1 MNRIALLVA
10 FFSWCIVSHA
20 QTLSDGEYL
29 IKINAT
35 GKYVAVAGASTNN
48 GAWIIQ
54 WDNEYK
60 AHFKFILKNLGNNI
74 YSIKA
79 SHSGKYLSTEGNAV
93 RGAKI
98 IQWDWLNQDNQKWR
112 IENSSTGWHITCVQ
126 NEQRMYLSGL
136 NAATAAAANGA
147 YFICNSDDAAMNFT
161 FRKNETG
168 QQLINTKPG
177 NKMTSVNND
186 ITAVAKQITADVP
199 DGIYKIRINESGKY
213 LAIAGEEDMN
223 NGMRLIQWDML
234 PRNNHLF
241 ALKRMDNGNYTIT
254 AVHSNKLLDVV
265 DRQAADGTQVQQ
277 WDDLQG
283 SNQQW
288 KIYGTANSYKIVSA
302 ASEKGLQLSA
312 GISNNNNG
320 TALIITGNSM
330 QTFSLLPARANKF
343 TEYITLKNLRLTV
356 PHGGDLDMFGVI
368 QVQVVNKN
376 GISLNKYYLTANVLL
391 SAPESMAIDMDKK
404 RVFDVLNTDVKLA
417 IPAEEIAGAQVKIIY
432 GINESDA
439 DVNNPFK
446 SFGVAAFKP
455 GGNPEAPA
463 SFSTAP
469 FVAGGADDYYLLKN
483 VLSTCV
489 KSKVDAGRYTNTQS
503 FYVSDIP
510 NECMVHV
517 NLQDEDGSDNWLD
530 IFFTI
535 TKERK

>member
-1 MNRIALLVA
+1 MKHFLLLYLLCLVLA
-10 FFSWCIVSHA
+10 SSLQA
-20 QTLSDGEYL
+20 QNLADGEYF
-29 IKINAT
+29 IKINKT
-35 GKYVAVAGASTNN
+35 GKYVAIAGAATSN
-48 GAWIIQ
+48 GAWLVQ

-79 SHSGKYLSTEGNAV
+79 SHSGKYISTEGAAL

-112 IENSSTGWHITCVQ
+112 IESSATGYTITCVQ
-126 NEQRMYLSGL
+126 NGQRMYLSGL
-136 NAATAAAANGA
+136 NAATSTPENGA
-147 YFICNSDDAAMNFT
+147 LFICNSDDVAMNFT

-168 QQLINTKPG
+168 QPLINTKPG
-177 NKMTSVNND
+177 NKIANGND
-186 ITAVAKQITADVP
+186 GAHAMSLPLIADVP

-223 NGMRLIQWDML
+223 NGMLLIQWDML

-241 ALKRMDNGNYTIT
+241 ELKRLSNGNYKIT
-254 AVHSNKLLDVV
+254 AVHSHKVLDVV
-265 DRQAADGTQVQQ
+265 DRQTADGTQVQQ

-283 SNQQW
+283 NNQQW
-288 KIYGTANSYKIVSA
+288 KITGAANNFKIVSA
-302 ASEKGLQLSA
+302 ASNKGLQLSA
-312 GISNNNNG
+312 GVANKSNG
-320 TALIITGNSM
+320 TTLIIIGNSV

-376 GISLNKYYLTANVLL
+376 GVSLNKYYQTENVMMSL
-391 SAPESMAIDMDKK
+391 PESMAMDMDKK
-404 RVFDVLNTDVKLA
+404 RVVDFLNADVNLNIPSDELA
-417 IPAEEIAGAQVKIIY
+417 GTQIKIIY
-432 GINESDA
+432 GLNESDA
-439 DVNNPFK
+439 DANNPFK
-446 SFGVAAFKP
+446 SFGVAPFKP
-455 GGNPEAPA
+455 GGNPEAPTTFNA
-463 SFSTAP
+463 GP

-489 KSKVDAGRYTNTQS
+489 NSKVDAGRNTQS
-503 FYVSDIP
+503 FYVSDLP
-510 NECMVHV
+510 KECMVHV

-530 IFFTI
+530 VFFTI

>member
-1 MNRIALLVA
+1 MNKIVAILLT
-10 FFSWCIVSHA
+10 FFVTAVQA
-20 QTLSDGEYL
+20 QTLTDGEYL
-29 IKINAT
+29 IKINKT
-35 GKYVAVAGASTNN
+35 GKYVAVAGAATNN
-48 GAWIIQ
+48 GAGVVQ

-60 AHFKFILKNLGNNI
+60 AHFKFIIKNLGGNV

-79 SHSGKYLSTEGNAV
+79 SHSGKFISTEGNAV

-112 IENSSTGWHITCVQ
+112 IENTAAGNTITCVQ
-126 NEQRMYLSGL
+126 NNQRLYLSGL
-136 NAATAAAANGA
+136 NAATATPANGA
-147 YFICNSDDAAMNFT
+147 YFICNSDEPAMNFI

-168 QQLINTKPG
+168 QPLINTKPG
-177 NKMTSVNND
+177 NKITNVND
-186 ITAVAKQITADVP
+186 GAHAMSLPLTADVP

-241 ALKRMDNGNYTIT
+241 ELKRLNNGNYSIT
-254 AVHSNKLLDVV
+254 AVHSHKVLDVV
-265 DRQAADGTQVQQ
+265 DRQTADGTQVQQ

-283 SNQQW
+283 NNQQW
-288 KIYGTANSYKIVSA
+288 KITGATNNFKIVSA
-302 ASEKGLQLSA
+302 ASNKGLQLSA
-312 GISNNNNG
+312 GAANNNNG
-320 TALIITGNSM
+320 TTLIITGNSV

-356 PHGGDLDMFGVI
+356 PHGGDLDIFGVI

-376 GISLNKYYLTANVLL
+376 GVSLNKYYQTENVMMSL
-391 SAPESMAIDMDKK
+391 PESMAMDMDKK
-404 RVFDVLNTDVKLA
+404 RVVDFLNADVKLS
-417 IPAEEIAGAQVKIIY
+417 IPSDELAGTQIKIIY
-432 GINESDA
+432 GLNESDA

-446 SFGVAAFKP
+446 SFGVAPFKP
-455 GGNPEAPA
+455 GGNPEAPTTFNA
-463 SFSTAP
+463 GP

-489 KSKVDAGRYTNTQS
+489 NSRVDAGRFSNTQS
-503 FYVSDIP
+503 FYVSDLP
-510 NECMVHV
+510 KECMVHV

-530 IFFTI
+530 VFFTI

>member
-1 MNRIALLVA
+1 MKNKVLLLWLLLFAKAAV
-10 FFSWCIVSHA
+10 A
-20 QTLSDGEYL
+20 QTLTDGEYL

-35 GKYVAVAGASTNN
+35 GKYVAVAGAATNN
-48 GAWIIQ
+48 GAAIIQ

-60 AHFKFILKNLGNNI
+60 AHFKFMLKNLGNNI

-79 SHSGKYLSTEGNAV
+79 SHSGKYISTEGNAM

-112 IENSSTGWHITCVQ
+112 IEHSSTGYTVTCVQ
-126 NEQRMYLSGL
+126 NGQRMYLSGL

-177 NKMTSVNND
+177 NKITNVNSSTTQLQSLN
-186 ITAVAKQITADVP
+186 AEVA

-241 ALKRMDNGNYTIT
+241 EIKKLPNGHYSIT
-254 AVHSNKLLDVV
+254 AVHSQKLLDVV
-265 DRQAADGTQVQQ
+265 DRQTADGTQVQQ
-277 WDDLQG
+277 WDNAGGD
-283 SNQQW
+283 NQQW
-288 KIYGTANSYKIVSA
+288 KLYAVGSGYRISSV
-302 ASEKGLQLSA
+302 ASGKALQLSA
-312 GISNNNNG
+312 GAGNTSNG
-320 TALIITGNSM
+320 TPLIITGNST

-343 TEYITLKNLRLTV
+343 TAYITLKDLRLTV

-376 GISLNKYYLTANVLL
+376 GVSLNKYYLTSNVLF
-391 SAPESMAIDMDKK
+391 SIPESMAIDMDKK
-404 RVFDVLNTDVKLA
+404 RVLDYLNPDIKLA
-417 IPAEEIAGAQVKIIY
+417 VPSDEIAGAQVKIFY

-446 SFGVAAFKP
+446 SFGTAAFKP
-455 GGNPEAPA
+455 GGNPDAPT
-463 SFSTAP
+463 SFIAGP

-483 VLSTCV
+483 VLSTCI
-489 KSKVDAGRYTNTQS
+489 KSRVEAGRFSNTQS
-503 FYVSDIP
+503 FYISDIP
-510 NECMVHV
+510 EKCMAHV

-530 IFFTI
+530 VFFTI
-535 TKERK
+535 TKERR